1 MPGYRGVVDGGL
13 GLGLNL
19 TIATCCETR
28 GGPAPSGP
36 PESHPTMLRRL
47 GLGLGRTFLLLA
59 CSLSA
64 QGAQLKR
71 YEYSL
76 PRMGTIFRIELYAPD
91 DAAAS
96 KAAEAAFARAE
107 ELEQIMSDY
116 REDSELMRL
125 AHEGARAP
133 LPISNDLYEVLAK
146 SIRISGLSHGAFDVS
161 VGPLVALWR
170 EARTNGRLPAASDLA
185 KAKALVDYRNIE
197 LDPTRRTV
205 FLKCG
210 GMKLDLG
217 AIGKGYAADQM
228 LAVLESR
235 GFRRAMVVAG
245 GEVAVGAPPPGAAGW
260 KVAINTADAT
270 ARKALCTLVLH
281 DAALS
286 TSGDS
291 EQFVEF
297 NGKRYSHVVDPSTGV
312 ALEGKASTTVLARDA
327 TTADA
332 LATALSILPVAD
344 GIRLAES
351 LPGVAVYMVRQA
363 GNGWKR
369 YASRGFPAGCAVR

>member
-1 MPGYRGVVDGGL
+1 MHRRPGFAL
-13 GLGLNL
+13 GF
-19 TIATCCETR
+19 
-28 GGPAPSGP
+28 
-36 PESHPTMLRRL
+36 
-47 GLGLGRTFLLLA
+47 TFLLLV

-64 QGAQLKR
+64 HGAQLKR
-71 YEYSL
+71 HEYSL

-125 AHEGARAP
+125 AREGAGAP
-133 LPISNDLYEVLAK
+133 FPASNDLYDVLSK
-146 SIRISGLSHGAFDVS
+146 SIRISELSHGAFDVT

-170 EARTNGRLPAASDLA
+170 EAHTTGRFPDPSDLA
-185 KAKALVDYRNIE
+185 RAKTLVNYKFVE
-197 LDPTRRTV
+197 LDSTSHTV
-205 FLKCG
+205 FLKRA

-228 LAVLESR
+228 LAVLQAR
-235 GFRRAMVVAG
+235 GLRQAMVVAG
-245 GEVAVGAPPPGAAGW
+245 GEVAIGAPPPGSVGW
-260 KVAINTADAT
+260 KVAINTADAKT
-270 ARKALCTLVLH
+270 GKAPCTLVLH

-291 EQFVEF
+291 EQFVEI
-297 NGKRYSHVVDPSTGV
+297 NGKRYSHVIDPFTGV
-312 ALEGKASTTVLARDA
+312 ALEGMASTTVLSRDA
-327 TTADA
+327 TTTDA
-332 LATALSILPVAD
+332 LGTALSILPVAD

-351 LPGVAVYMVRQA
+351 LPGVAVYMVRQTED
-363 GNGWKR
+363 GWER
-369 YASRGFPAGCAVR
+369 YSSRGFPGSCLGRN